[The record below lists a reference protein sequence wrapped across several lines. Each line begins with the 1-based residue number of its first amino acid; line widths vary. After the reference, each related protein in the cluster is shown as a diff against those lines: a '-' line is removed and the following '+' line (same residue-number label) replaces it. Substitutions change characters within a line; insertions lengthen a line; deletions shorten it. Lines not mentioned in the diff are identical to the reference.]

1 MAIATLFTELD
12 LDMSKFQAK
21 QKKLLDDI
29 KKVGADSET
38 ALQRSF
44 MNLGVTSD
52 SVYKLMV
59 EKARVSYEQIVQS
72 GKASAAEQVRAQQ
85 AMVSQINAINAK
97 MNAGADAHY
106 ATLGMKSADDV
117 KQRISAVQNAAT
129 AQQAIVGKSS
139 EDWIRIERAKNEKLK
154 ELNKEMTGQHEM
166 SMASMTRAVL
176 RFYAAY
182 YVLSAAVSSISS
194 LFVGG
199 VKAIDD
205 MQFSAISI
213 ASTITS
219 MQGTSGNVTENYK
232 KNLEYAKGLVP
243 VLQQVDAASYAN
255 LQEIMVINTQLALHG
270 VYLDANKAKQVESFT
285 ALTNAVKIF
294 TNGQDMMK
302 QSGQEI
308 RAMFTGIIRPGDMV
322 AMQMDSLI
330 KNEGKYAGGL
340 KEVVKLGQQHGDT
353 LERFLPY
360 LQGIVAGVGDIQKT
374 WAAVSSSMET
384 SWNILQRGLFAD
396 FYKSLTES
404 GKAANEWLKKNTDD
418 LVETIRNI
426 ATGLKYATESTLL
439 LLGAFALVKASIY
452 IWTTLYAIV
461 SSGTVIITL
470 QIAALNAWT
479 YVTGGP
485 AVWAVNSLGAAM
497 KAAFGVFT
505 AFFVG
510 WEIGKFLNKF
520 ETIRRAGIA
529 MVYGIMN
536 AWAWFTEKLEVGW
549 ERMKL
554 AGMSEDLSAK
564 DYAQA
569 DKDTQHNI
577 ELIRKRY
584 AAEKTIRDQ
593 YGVEQWNEQ
602 SDAGIAAAKNK
613 TGKTS
618 HPPPPP
624 HNGNFTD
631 DAKKAA
637 EAAKKLREEW
647 SKTAEGLQFK
657 IDTANLDEYEKKM
670 ADIAREVKN
679 LSALPNADKGLIDT
693 YQLSEETKAINS
705 WYENYLKEQ
714 THASDEY
721 QKQIDATEKSIQ
733 KGAKETADA
742 VKKIEEEKA
751 AAAEEYRRIML
762 SVDDFSTDRHLQS
775 MNRIL
780 TAEKEKYK
788 RVDELAKLSGKT
800 VAEVEKDK
808 AKILEDANRQ
818 RIKMSSEAFYKE
830 NEDRQQAFSSM
841 AQNFSAMA
849 QLYDE
854 NSKQRQL
861 LSEASKAAT
870 IAEIALQVQ
879 KNLMIAVGAV
889 VNQGTG
895 DPYTAFA
902 RIAAMVAVV
911 SGVLSI
917 AGIAFGSGGSASASI
932 APSLPASTVLGADA
946 GTGSESIQ
954 KSWELLQDTYE
965 MEYRELSGIYSEMKN
980 LNDNITGLVTGY
992 IRTGGVSGFNI
1003 ATGKTIGSAE
1013 KLYQSSYADF
1023 SNKLLMNDPLSKWV
1037 TNTLG
1042 KVIGS
1047 IFGGGT
1053 TTSITASGISTG
1065 EASIAD
1071 LLGGGGIGASSYADI
1086 KKKTDGGWFHS
1097 DKTRYY
1103 TMYQSLDSNVSD
1115 LLDKVFQNMGSTMIN
1130 LTTAFGTD
1138 MNSTL
1143 NYVFSGAKIN
1153 LQGMDSDAINET
1165 LSEYFSNIGD
1175 TAVEALFG
1183 SIVSQ
1188 YQEVG
1193 EGLMETASRL
1203 LIDKGAIS
1211 YWIDK
1216 MNQSFQGTI
1225 PEAIKFSETLITIA
1239 GSLEDLTDA
1248 MQSYYDKFF
1257 SDSEKQA
1264 KLKQELIGEFSAI
1277 GYGLPSDRADYRA
1290 LVESL
1295 NLATDAG
1302 QAAYVALMQMSE
1314 GADQYYSYLEDAKD
1328 AVKSNIKPENY
1339 STNLEYQRALA
1350 MIPAYADGGSF
1361 GGGYRIVGENGPE
1374 IEYTA
1379 PSMIYSNKNSK
1390 SLVNNDELI
1399 AEIRALREELGAGN
1413 YQIAANTQKSAKFL
1427 QYLEQ
1432 WDDDGLPPVRN

>member
-602 SDAGIAAAKNK
+602 SDAGIAAAKK
-613 TGKTS
+613 KSKATTS
-618 HPPPPP
+618 PPPPP

-637 EAAKKLREEW
+637 EDAKKL
-647 SKTAEGLQFK
+647 AEQWKETSRTLAEKIEMDGLTGIRKEFQR
-657 IDTANLDEYEKKM
+657 NLNDAEK
-670 ADIAREVKN
+670 
-679 LSALPNADKGLIDT
+679 
-693 YQLSEETKAINS
+693 
-705 WYENYLKEQ
+705 LKEQ
-714 THASDEY
+714 YAKLPPALREVAY
-721 QKQIDATEKSIQ
+721 AEIDAAKASADAAVIDKAKIASAEEYTKVKIKEAEELRKLEAEKS
-733 KGAKETADA
+733 
-742 VKKIEEEKA
+742 

-762 SVDDFSTDRHLQS
+762 SVDDFSTDRQIQS

-788 RVDELAKLSGKT
+788 RIDELAELSGKT
-800 VAEVEKDK
+800 AAEVEKDK

-854 NSKQRQL
+854 GSKQRQL

-917 AGIAFGSGGSASASI
+917 AGIAFGSGGSGSASI
-932 APSLPASTVLGADA
+932 APSLPASTVLGAEA
-946 GTGSESIQ
+946 GTGSESIS

-1086 KKKTDGGWFHS
+1086 KKKTDGGWFSS